1 VFSSAQAGAVVCL
14 SAGNY
19 GSWAGGAK
27 SGTVTIRGAD
37 GGGSSINLNLGSAN
51 NLNIQNMTV
60 TGGQINGSSKNITV
74 ANSNFT
80 GLFLIE
86 TSTANANI
94 VMDTNRHVN
103 LDAPP
108 TGLPARI
115 TIWSSGKPSGVTVKN
130 SYFSGGDAD
139 GVRPDADQVQILNN
153 EFADLVDKGVNHT
166 DPIQLYGGTRAVI
179 RGNYF
184 HQANGGNISAYIMQ
198 ADGGTGNVIENN
210 VFGAV
215 NGGANSGHGV
225 GYGITLLSDNGSV
238 IRHNTFQKGVC
249 DFNIP
254 CGTLYLGNKSG
265 DPVSK
270 GTVIQDNVVGSI
282 SGGNGTFTSDHN
294 VWTSSSPGG
303 TGDQKA
309 TPTYVGPLTT
319 WAGYKLA
326 SGSPGLTTASDG
338 GAVGIR

>member
-1 VFSSAQAGAVVCL
+1 MFSGAQPGATICLAAG
-14 SAGNY
+14 SY
-19 GSWAGGAK
+19 GTWSGGAK
-27 SGTVTIRGAD
+27 SGVVTVRGAD
-37 GGGSSINLNLGSAN
+37 GGGSRMQLSFGSSNNINVQG
-51 NLNIQNMTV
+51 MTV

-74 ANSNFT
+74 GNSNFT

-94 VMDTNRHVN
+94 VMDGNRHVN
-103 LDAPP
+103 LDAP
-108 TGLPARI
+108 TSGLPARL

-139 GVRPDADQVQILNN
+139 GVRPDADQVQVLNN

-184 HQANGGNISAYIMQ
+184 HQDNGGNISAYIMQ

-215 NGGANSGHGV
+215 KGGAGSGHGV
-225 GYGITLLSDNGSV
+225 GYGITLLSDNGT
-238 IRHNTFQKGVC
+238 IIQHNTWQQGVC
-249 DFNIP
+249 DFSIP

-265 DPVSK
+265 APVSK
-270 GTVIQDNVVGSI
+270 GTIIRDNVAGSI
-282 SGGNGTFTSDHN
+282 SGGGGTYTSDHN
-294 VWTSSSPGG
+294 LWTSSSPGG
-303 TGDQKA
+303 VGDVRG
-309 TPTYVGPLTT
+309 TPSFVGPLTAYSGFYLST
-319 WAGYKLA
+319 TSAGR
-326 SGSPGLTTASDG
+326 TTASDG
-338 GAVGIR
+338 GPVGIQ

>member
-1 VFSSAQAGAVVCL
+1 
-14 SAGNY
+14 
-19 GSWAGGAK
+19 
-27 SGTVTIRGAD
+27 
-37 GGGSSINLNLGSAN
+37 
-51 NLNIQNMTV
+51 
-60 TGGQINGSSKNITV
+60 
-74 ANSNFT
+74 
-80 GLFLIE
+80 
-86 TSTANANI
+86 
-94 VMDTNRHVN
+94 
-103 LDAPP
+103 
-108 TGLPARI
+108 
-115 TIWSSGKPSGVTVKN
+115 
-130 SYFSGGDAD
+130 
-139 GVRPDADQVQILNN
+139 
-153 EFADLVDKGVNHT
+153 
-166 DPIQLYGGTRAVI
+166 VI

-238 IRHNTFQKGVC
+238 IRHNTFQQGVC

-265 DPVSK
+265 DPVSR

-282 SGGNGTFTSDHN
+282 SGGNGTFASDHN

-303 TGDQKA
+303 TGDVRA
-309 TPTYVGPLTT
+309 TPSYVGPLTS

-326 SGSPGLTTASDG
+326 SGSAGFSGASDG
-338 GAVGIR
+338 GTVGIR